1 MELPGLAL
9 LGPDLNQRLPNHIAV
24 LIGAADGPP
33 IPARAM
39 VRELARRGVAC
50 SSGSACHS
58 GHRQDSSVLTAMN
71 VPEPWRQS
79 GLRFTLGP
87 WLDDKDL
94 KNVPDLVIAAQRAL
108 S

>member
-1 MELPGLAL
+1 MAL
-9 LGPDLNQRLPNHIAV
+9 LGPDLHQRLPNHIAV
-24 LIGAADGPP
+24 LIGAADGQP

-94 KNVPDLVIAAQRAL
+94 KSVPDLVIAAQRAL